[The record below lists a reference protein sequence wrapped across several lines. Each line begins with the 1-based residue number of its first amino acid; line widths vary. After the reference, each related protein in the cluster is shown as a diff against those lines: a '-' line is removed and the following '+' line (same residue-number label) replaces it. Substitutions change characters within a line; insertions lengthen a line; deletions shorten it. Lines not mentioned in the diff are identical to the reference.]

1 MFHFSYKILNA
12 PSEKM
17 TFLGIFGFFS
27 RNRFLEGGFTFNGGF
42 TFQLGGGGSRGF
54 IYKWKEG
61 APWGGGISFDE
72 GFFKKKIEGGWGP
85 LWETLTS
92 VKSVQS

>member
-42 TFQLGGGGSRGF
+42 TFQLGEGGAGASFISGRRVPHGGGASVLMRGF
-54 IYKWKEG
+54 SKRKSKEG
-61 APWGGGISFDE
+61 GGHYG
-72 GFFKKKIEGGWGP
+72 KP
-85 LWETLTS
+85 
-92 VKSVQS
+92 

>member
-27 RNRFLEGGFTFNGGF
+27 RNHFLEGGFTFNGGF
-42 TFQLGGGGSRGF
+42 TFQLGGGSRGF

-61 APWGGGISFDE
+61 APWGGASVLMR
-72 GFFKKKIEGGWGP
+72 GFSKRKSKEGGGTMGNP
-85 LWETLTS
+85 N
-92 VKSVQS
+92 